1 MAARPFPR
9 WVTVVAMVAVAG
21 NLRLLMASLPP
32 LTASIRAD
40 LELDARAIGVLTMI
54 PVLCMGLLAPPASTI
69 GRRLGVSRAI
79 GVGMTTV
86 LLGTALRG
94 LLGTNT
100 LALYAGTLIAGVGI
114 ALTGTLLPGLVKAT
128 FAERRSGLGTGL
140 TMFAMMSGAAVAA
153 AASVP
158 LQERLGGWSVSL
170 LFWAAPAVLATALW
184 VPVSQAAA
192 RHTLPEPIAEEV
204 RHALPWRS
212 GTAWLLAGYLT
223 AQSWQFYSSLAW
235 LSPTYVA
242 HAWAAG
248 SAGLLLSVFTGAQLV
263 SGLLAPALLDR
274 TRDPRGLLLLSC
286 GVGLLGELGI
296 LLAPH
301 AAPWLWAVM
310 LGAGQGASF
319 ALGLALLVR
328 FAATPRDSARL
339 TALVFLVSYTAAA
352 FGPMV
357 MGASRDLTGDYRVLW
372 LVLALVMIPQIVLA
386 RRIRP
391 DLPQVA

>member
-40 LELDARAIGVLTMI
+40 LGLDARAIGVLTMI
-54 PVLCMGLLAPPASTI
+54 PVLCMGLLAPPATTI

-94 LLGTNT
+94 LLGTHT
-100 LALYAGTLIAGVGI
+100 WALYAGTLIAGVGI

-170 LFWAAPAVLATALW
+170 LFWVAPAVLATALW

-192 RHTLPEPIAEEV
+192 RHTLAEPTAEEV

-242 HAWAAG
+242 HGWTAR
-248 SAGLLLSVFTGAQLV
+248 SAGLLLSMFTGAQLV
-263 SGLLAPALLDR
+263 SGLLAPAMLDR
-274 TRDPRGLLLLSC
+274 TRDPRALLLVSC
-286 GVGLLGELGI
+286 GVGLTGELGI
-296 LLAPH
+296 LLAPD

-310 LGAGQGASF
+310 LGLGQGASF
-319 ALGLALLVR
+319 ALALALLVR
-328 FAATPRDSARL
+328 YAATPRDSARL
-339 TALVFLVSYTAAA
+339 TALAFLVSYTAAA

-357 MGASRDLTGDYRVLW
+357 MGATRDLTGGYQVLW
-372 LVLALVMIPQIVLA
+372 LVLALVMLPQIVLA
-386 RRIRP
+386 LRIGP